1 MNPVP
6 LVADLVTNTPI
17 ALAVLVLSLA
27 ITGGWLY
34 RIYQ

>member
-1 MNPVP
+1 MTSLP
-6 LVADLVTNTPI
+6 LAADIAANTQ
-17 ALAVLVLSLA
+17 LGLGVLLLSLA